1 MFKYEKTQRGF
12 ERAEFQDRY
21 DIKCSI
27 QDSSL
32 ATEAAIWLGPEE
44 RFGDK
49 EKGELYKVHDP
60 QRMHLTQDMAAK
72 LILVLQRFVETG
84 SIGYTPDG
92 T

>member
-1 MFKYEKTQRGF
+1 MFNYKKTPRGF

-44 RFGDK
+44 RFGDN
-49 EKGELYKVHDP
+49 EHKVHDP
-60 QRMHLTQDMAAK
+60 QRMHLTQDMAAE

-84 SIGYTPDG
+84 SIKI
-92 T
+92 